1 MLFSKGWQGNGS
13 GMDAARRCF
22 WAARL
27 ALGEN
32 PVVSRQTHT
41 QQLSYRLI
49 TRHVKEILG
58 HFLSVLAA
66 AAIHG
71 TVSGPEGFVTPSAL
85 SSHAMDRPPR
95 SRPHV
100 CLIVETSLGSG
111 REMLRGIAQYIREFG
126 PWSIYHEPR
135 SLSDAVPTWLKQWRG
150 DGILVRLQNQRITEA
165 VLATGLPAVDL
176 LGAARHPRI
185 PLVHVDDDALARLA
199 AGHLLDRG
207 FRHFGYCGLAGAN
220 WSNQRR
226 EAFAREVIAAGYQ
239 CSTYALPDQIHSE
252 RSWEAAQ
259 ERLAQWIR
267 DLPQPAG
274 VMVCHDPIG
283 QRVLEACRRADV
295 AVPEEVA
302 VIGVDDDKPI
312 CEVSD
317 PPLSSVIPGFRQIG
331 YEAARLLDA
340 LMRGAAPP
348 AAPVYFTPIGIAA
361 RQSTDILAVDD
372 RDVADALRFIRQN
385 AHQPIGVDDVVR
397 HVSLSRSGLKRRFRG
412 VLGRS
417 IHDEIIRARI
427 KRVREMLAET
437 DLPIATIARQTGFR
451 HREYMGVVFKA
462 QMGQTPGQY
471 RRQVRG

>member
-1 MLFSKGWQGNGS
+1 
-13 GMDAARRCF
+13 MDHEKR
-22 WAARL
+22 
-27 ALGEN
+27 
-32 PVVSRQTHT
+32 
-41 QQLSYRLI
+41 
-49 TRHVKEILG
+49 
-58 HFLSVLAA
+58 
-66 AAIHG
+66 
-71 TVSGPEGFVTPSAL
+71 
-85 SSHAMDRPPR
+85 R

-111 REMLRGIAQYIREFG
+111 REMLRGIAQYVREFG

-135 SLSDAVPTWLKQWRG
+135 SLSDAVPTWLKNWRG
-150 DGILVRLQNQRITEA
+150 DGILVRLQNARITEA

-176 LGAARHPRI
+176 LGAAAHPRI

-199 AGHLLDRG
+199 AQHLLDRG
-207 FRHFGYCGLAGAN
+207 FRHFGYCGLAETN
-220 WSNQRR
+220 WSGQRQR
-226 EAFAREVIAAGYQ
+226 AFVREVAAAGCG
-239 CSTYALPDQIHSE
+239 CSVYELPDQVHTE
-252 RSWEAAQ
+252 QTWETAQ
-259 ERLAQWIR
+259 EDLAQWIR
-267 DLPQPAG
+267 SLPQPAG

-283 QRVLEACRRADV
+283 QRVLEACRRANV

-331 YEAARLLDA
+331 YEAARLLDQI
-340 LMRGAAPP
+340 MNNGPP
-348 AAPVYFTPIGIAA
+348 PTSPVYFTPIGIAA
-361 RQSTDILAVDD
+361 RQSTDILAVED

-385 AHQPIGVDDVVR
+385 AHEPIGVDDVVR

-437 DLPIATIARQTGFR
+437 DLPVAMIAKQTGFR
-451 HREYMGVVFKA
+451 HREYMGVVFKSH
-462 QMGQTPGQY
+462 MGQTPGQY